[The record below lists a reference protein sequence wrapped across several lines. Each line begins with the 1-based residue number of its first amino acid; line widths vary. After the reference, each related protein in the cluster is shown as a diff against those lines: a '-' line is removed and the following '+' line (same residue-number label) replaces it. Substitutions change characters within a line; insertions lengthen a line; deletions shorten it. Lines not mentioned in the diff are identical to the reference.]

1 MNEKLDNALD
11 KGKEATDAL
20 MGKMDQVKFLKGS
33 KSKKIGVL
41 VGVLILIVI
50 CLRFLLGGGGGNS
63 PADVV
68 KQFKTAFGNLNPKAM
83 LETMCFADESGA
95 IMIFEDLPSEQKKD
109 IMKNMGETN
118 ETDKQ
123 QAKLIKKSSIGK
135 VEVED
140 DTALVELKLSHEG
153 VEFPVPVP
161 LIKVKGKWRI
171 EMKTLGEIFEEI
183 GKHM

>member
-50 CLRFLLGGGGGNS
+50 CLRFLLGGGGNS

-68 KQFKTAFGNLNPKAM
+68 KQFKTAFGNLNQKA
-83 LETMCFADESGA
+83 LFETMCEADESGA
-95 IMIFEDLPSEQKKD
+95 IMIFEDLPSEKKKEMLKD
-109 IMKNMGETN
+109 AEKPDAEVKEI
-118 ETDKQ
+118 
-123 QAKLIKKSSIGK
+123 AKIFKKSSIGK

-140 DTALVELKLSHEG
+140 DTAVVELKLSHEG

-171 EMKTLGEIFEEI
+171 EAKTLGEIFEEI